1 LVVANQSISSLSFTN
16 FDPVEPQE
24 LRFDSQLAEKMI
36 RQLKERYI
44 ADLTKKSSIELD
56 FGPAKQ
62 AGWVELASRLHDVDL
77 LETVVEFI

>member
-1 LVVANQSISSLSFTN
+1 
-16 FDPVEPQE
+16 
-24 LRFDSQLAEKMI
+24 MI